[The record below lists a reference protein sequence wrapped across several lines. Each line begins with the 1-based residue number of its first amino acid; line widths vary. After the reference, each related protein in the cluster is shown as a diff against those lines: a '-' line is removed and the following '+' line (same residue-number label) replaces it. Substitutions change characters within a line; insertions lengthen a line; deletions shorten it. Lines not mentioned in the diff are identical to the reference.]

1 MSDNKIMNHLDRYRS
16 DLREFKTTAA
26 QIKRKSNELFNSLE
40 SLNATWI
47 GPAHDVY
54 VDNVAEDKELMD
66 SVFKALKELEEELS
80 EASITYRKCEER
92 VQQEINSLVV

>member
-16 DLREFKTTAA
+16 DLREFKTTA
-26 QIKRKSNELFNSLE
+26 
-40 SLNATWI
+40 
-47 GPAHDVY
+47 D
-54 VDNVAEDKELMD
+54 VAEDKELMD